1 MDEDDILS
9 GLKWL
14 SVVLKAILD
23 SFRKKN
29 KTCITWMFIWREA
42 LRGPSALAA
51 AYLLQ
56 LIIIDHDEQ

>member
-1 MDEDDILS
+1 
-9 GLKWL
+9 
-14 SVVLKAILD
+14 
-23 SFRKKN
+23 
-29 KTCITWMFIWREA
+29 MFIWREA